1 MRKFDFNIQHL
12 KEDFDFNSVE
22 LNTSVA
28 DSAHY
33 FAVLNSICDGF
44 KNVLLDE
51 RAEINVI
58 FDEDEYEVS
67 VFMNKWGRKVTLY
80 KVYIDNN
87 NNIILSICC
96 NEADYL
102 VLAHHID

>member
-12 KEDFDFNSVE
+12 KEDFDFNSIE

-28 DSAHY
+28 NSAHI
-33 FAVLNSICDGF
+33 FVLNSIYDGF
-44 KNVLLDE
+44 KNVLDE
-51 RAEINVI
+51 RADINVI

-67 VFMNKWGRKVTLY
+67 VFMNKWGRKITLY

-87 NNIILSICC
+87 NNTILSICC

-102 VLAHHID
+102 HFRGHID

>member
-12 KEDFDFNSVE
+12 KEDFDFNSIE

-28 DSAHY
+28 DNAHT

-44 KNVLLDE
+44 KNVLDE
-51 RAEINVI
+51 RADINVI
-58 FDEDEYEVS
+58 FDEDEDEVS

-80 KVYIDNN
+80 KVYVNNN
-87 NNIILSICC
+87 NNIILSICH

-102 VLAHHID
+102 GVRGHID

>member
-12 KEDFDFNSVE
+12 KEDFNFNSVE

-28 DSAHY
+28 DSAHT

-58 FDEDEYEVS
+58 LDEDEVS

-80 KVYIDNN
+80 KVYVDNN
-87 NNIILSICC
+87 NNIILSICR

-102 VLAHHID
+102 VLPYHID